1 MWIRRKTG
9 RVFLLMI
16 LLFNVLKKIQIYLFT
31 EKIDVIS
38 VFESHD
44 SVAALWKGITQLTV
58 IG

>member
-1 MWIRRKTG
+1 MDSTENWACIFINDFT
-9 RVFLLMI
+9 VQCFEENSNI
-16 LLFNVLKKIQIYLFT
+16 FIYRI
-31 EKIDVIS
+31 KIDVIS